1 MTFRDVFI
9 KVAKKQGWDDA
20 RIARAMKSASLN
32 MPMPPEMELSDAA
45 AALVEQRMTQMHNWA
60 AQAAPEELQ
69 AQIDLLAKPHVA
81 RN

>member
-20 RIARAMKSASLN
+20 RIDRAMKAASLN
-32 MPMPPEMELSDAA
+32 MPAPPDVELSDAA
-45 AALVEQRMTQMHNWA
+45 AALAERRLTEMHNWA

-69 AQIDLLAKPHVA
+69 EQIDRLYTPHVA
-81 RN
+81 KN